1 MTETTN
7 ATTDAS
13 EATAGTDEFACRT
26 CGRTFPTDRL
36 RVLHRGVRHPD
47 DLTAAERESYREA
60 YLAEEEEIRSFRIRA
75 LGMLVVLYFGF
86 LIVYA
91 LIA

>member
-7 ATTDAS
+7 AATDAP
-13 EATAGTDEFACRT
+13 EEPPGTDQFACRT
-26 CGRTFPTDRL
+26 CDRTFATDRL
-36 RVLHRGVRHPD
+36 RVLHRGVRHPAEM
-47 DLTAAERESYREA
+47 TEAERESYREA
-60 YLAEEEEIRSFRIRA
+60 YREEEAEIRSFRIRA
-75 LGMLVVLYFGF
+75 LGVLVLLYFGF